1 MSRID
6 VSKLPPP
13 SESFMLRMDLFRR
26 FCADERFGRQHP
38 LTIECFVLVLNEAP
52 QEFRDMI
59 EFDLRIGGFLPAS
72 NAMTADGEPVFTTE
86 DLARYYC
93 IDMQTAK
100 AAIAQADAAV
110 RLGQ

>member
-6 VSKLPPP
+6 VSSLPPP
-13 SESFMLRMDLFRR
+13 SLRFLGAMELHR
-26 FCADERFGRQHP
+26 FICASEEYGPNHEYAVKAM
-38 LTIECFVLVLNEAP
+38 TIALNEAP

-100 AAIAQADAAV
+100 ASIAQADAAV